1 MIVFEIDLY
10 IFKSTFMDKS
20 GRTLCQTEIPF
31 PVFLIQ
37 ISIQLPLTIA
47 NLVQNTIPNSY
58 LVT

>member
-10 IFKSTFMDKS
+10 IFKSTFMNKS
-20 GRTLCQTEIPF
+20 GRTLSEIPF

-37 ISIQLPLTIA
+37 ISIQLPLTVA